1 MKKHLN
7 NGSILIVLA
16 AILWALDGII
26 RRNLYVLP
34 AIIIV
39 FYEHIIGVII
49 ISPFVLPSLFKKK
62 IFTKK
67 IVLLSVVIGILSG
80 LLGTLWFTSA
90 LARVNFIPFSVV
102 YLLQKLQPI
111 FAISAAH
118 FFLKEK
124 LNKNYFKWAAL
135 ALVSAYFV
143 TFPNGVVNINT
154 GSGTIMAALLALGAA
169 FAWGTST
176 VFSKMLLRE
185 TTHTIATGLRFIFT
199 SVFALLAVFVLKKQ
213 ALLFDVNLSQ
223 ISQFIFIALS
233 TGMVALWLYYKGLQK
248 TQAKISTLLELVFP
262 LLAVVIDAVLYKVV
276 LAPSQYFAGVVLIYS
291 IVNLSKRNS

>member
-49 ISPFVLPSLFKKK
+49 ISQFVLPSLFKKK

-176 VFSKMLLRE
+176 VFSKMLLR
-185 TTHTIATGLRFIFT
+185 
-199 SVFALLAVFVLKKQ
+199 S
-213 ALLFDVNLSQ
+213 
-223 ISQFIFIALS
+223 
-233 TGMVALWLYYKGLQK
+233 
-248 TQAKISTLLELVFP
+248 
-262 LLAVVIDAVLYKVV
+262 
-276 LAPSQYFAGVVLIYS
+276 
-291 IVNLSKRNS
+291 